1 MTLSRVVCVITTIF
15 SWLGIRSLPFAS
27 RGRTAG
33 ADSDNLPRF
42 FLTMG
47 FRGPNLLRA
56 AVTGE
61 RP

>member
-15 SWLGIRSLPFAS
+15 SWLGIRSLPLVS
-27 RGRTAG
+27 RGRTTG
-33 ADSDNLPRF
+33 ADSDNLPGF
-42 FLTMG
+42 SLATG

>member
-1 MTLSRVVCVITTIF
+1 
-15 SWLGIRSLPFAS
+15 LPLVS
-27 RGRTAG
+27 RGRTTG

>member
-1 MTLSRVVCVITTIF
+1 VVCVITTIF
-15 SWLGIRSLPFAS
+15 SWLGIRSLPLVS
-27 RGRTAG
+27 RGRTTG
-33 ADSDNLPRF
+33 ADSDNLPGF
-42 FLTMG
+42 SLATG